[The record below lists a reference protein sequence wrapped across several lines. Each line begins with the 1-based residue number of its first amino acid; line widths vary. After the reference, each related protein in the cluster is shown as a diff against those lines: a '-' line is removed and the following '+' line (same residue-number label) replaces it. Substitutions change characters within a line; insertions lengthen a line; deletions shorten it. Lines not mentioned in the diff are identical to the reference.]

1 MGVTKF
7 MEKKIA
13 VLGAGSIGSSVGADL
28 TKAGYDVTIIDQWTA
43 HVDAMK
49 KDGLDITMPGENL
62 QIPVRAWHL
71 SELAEYVP
79 EFDIVFLV
87 VKSYDTRWM
96 SYLIEPYLRE
106 NGIFIGLQNGMN
118 NAIISEAIGVDRT
131 IGAVVELSAELFT
144 PGVVK
149 RDTNRTSTWFG
160 FGELDGSLTPR
171 LSEIKE
177 IMENVATI
185 SLTENI
191 EGAKW
196 TKLICNTMTMGPIGL
211 TGLKNWDA
219 RKLPGMFDMS
229 VALGRESMA
238 VGKAL
243 GYELEPIFGMSAE
256 EFSQAT
262 DETLIKA
269 VETLMEHIGKEGV
282 TAPIHDHLKGRKS
295 EMSLING
302 LVAEKGKEFN
312 IPVECN
318 AAVTEIDR
326 RLNESELE
334 MDPSNFGLLK
344 SMISSIPNRS

>member
-1 MGVTKF
+1 MDKL
-7 MEKKIA
+7 K
-13 VLGAGSIGSSVGADL
+13 L
-28 TKAGYDVTIIDQWTA
+28 
-43 HVDAMK
+43 
-49 KDGLDITMPGENL
+49 
-62 QIPVRAWHL
+62 R
-71 SELAEYVP
+71 
-79 EFDIVFLV
+79 
-87 VKSYDTRWM
+87 
-96 SYLIEPYLRE
+96 YLIR
-106 NGIFIGLQNGMN
+106 
-118 NAIISEAIGVDRT
+118 EAI
-131 IGAVVELSAELFT
+131 
-144 PGVVK
+144 
-149 RDTNRTSTWFG
+149 
-160 FGELDGSLTPR
+160 
-171 LSEIKE
+171 
-177 IMENVATI
+177 ENVANI

-312 IPVECN
+312 SI
-318 AAVTEIDR
+318 T
-326 RLNESELE
+326 
-334 MDPSNFGLLK
+334 F
-344 SMISSIPNRS
+344 SIPFFPTITGTPAYNPLAPYSPERYAAQGSCFFKSFK

>member
-1 MGVTKF
+1 

-28 TKAGYDVTIIDQWTA
+28 TDAGLDVTIIDQWPA
-43 HVDAMK
+43 HVEVMK
-49 KDGLDITMPGENL
+49 ESGLDITMPDMHL
-62 QIPVRAWHL
+62 QIPVTAWHL
-71 SELAEYVP
+71 CELAEHMP
-79 EFDIVFLV
+79 QFDVVFLV
-87 VKSYDTRWM
+87 VKSYDTKWLAQ
-96 SYLIEPYLRE
+96 LIEPYLKE
-106 NGIFIGLQNGMN
+106 DGVFVGLQNGMN
-118 NAIISEAIGVDRT
+118 NETISSVVGVERT
-131 IGAVVELSAELFT
+131 IGAAVELSAEIYT
-144 PGVVK
+144 PGIVK
-149 RDTNRTSTWFG
+149 RDTTRPGTWFG
-160 FGELDGSLTPR
+160 LGELDGSLTQR
-171 LSEIKE
+171 LEEVKE

-185 SLTENI
+185 TLTQNI

-243 GYELEPIFGMSAE
+243 GYELEPVFGLGAE
-256 EFSQAT
+256 EFSEAS
-262 DETLIKA
+262 DEVLIKA
-269 VETLMEHIGKEGV
+269 METLMAHVGKEGV
-282 TAPIHDHLKGRKS
+282 TAAIHDHIKGRQS

-302 LVAEKGKEFN
+302 LVARAGKKFG
-312 IPVECN
+312 IPVTCN

-326 RLNESELE
+326 RINDGEIA

-344 SMISSIPNRS
+344 SMIESIPNRL

>member
-1 MGVTKF
+1 

-28 TKAGYDVTIIDQWTA
+28 TDAGLDVTIIDQWPA
-43 HVDAMK
+43 HVEVMK
-49 KDGLDITMPGENL
+49 ESGLDITMPDMHL
-62 QIPVRAWHL
+62 QIPVTAWHL
-71 SELAEYVP
+71 CELAEHMP
-79 EFDIVFLV
+79 QFDVVFLV
-87 VKSYDTRWM
+87 VKSYDTKWFAQ
-96 SYLIEPYLRE
+96 LIEPYLKE
-106 NGIFIGLQNGMN
+106 DGVFIGLQNGMN
-118 NAIISEAIGVDRT
+118 NETISNVVGVERT
-131 IGAVVELSAELFT
+131 IGAVVELSAEIFT

-149 RDTNRTSTWFG
+149 RDTSRLGTWFG
-160 FGELDGSLTPR
+160 LGELDGSLTPR
-171 LSEIKE
+171 LEEVKN

-185 SLTENI
+185 SMTQNI

-243 GYELEPIFGMSAE
+243 GYELEPIFGLKAE
-256 EFSQAT
+256 DFSEAS
-262 DETLIKA
+262 DEVLIKA
-269 VETLMEHIGKEGV
+269 METLMTHVGKEGV
-282 TAPIHDHLKGRKS
+282 TAAIHDHIKGRQS
-295 EMSLING
+295 EMSLVSG
-302 LVAEKGKEFN
+302 LVARAGEKFG
-312 IPVECN
+312 IPVICN

-326 RLNESELE
+326 RINEGEIP

-344 SMISSIPNRS
+344 SMVDSIPNRL